1 MFQAAYLLED
11 DGTSSVF
18 ITIITTTNILTL
30 IAIVALFMLCPLHAL
45 TQTAEK

>member
-11 DGTSSVF
+11 DGASFVC
-18 ITIITTTNILTL
+18 ITIITTTNILSL
-30 IAIVALFMLCPLHAL
+30 ITIVALFMLCPLRAL